1 VNGSTASAPT
11 TPPVPV
17 FAASGVVGQDRA
29 LRLLAGAIPA
39 PVHAYQ
45 FTGPA
50 GTGKQTAA
58 LAFGAA
64 LVCSSGGCGECRD
77 CRLAIAGEHPD
88 VKLIERVGASIL
100 KDQAVE
106 IIRLASLAPV
116 EGRRKVMV
124 LDEFH
129 LLTADAAARLLKTIE
144 EPPASTVFVVI
155 SDDTPPE
162 LITISSRCVQVEF
175 RPIADDVVLATLL
188 AEGVG
193 EAAAHE
199 ATIAAHGNIDRARLL
214 ATDPGAAH
222 RRERFSA
229 VPSGLDGTGA
239 AVAKLV
245 EELLALIAEA
255 AAPLTTR
262 QDAEVVALDER
273 VKLAGERGSGRKTL
287 EDRHK
292 REQRRHRTDELV
304 SGLAAIASTYRDRL
318 VASPDHADAA
328 RYATAVDEIHKV
340 IETFE
345 RNPNELLQL
354 QALFLRLPA
363 A

>member
-1 VNGSTASAPT
+1 VNGSTATNA
-11 TPPVPV
+11 PV
-17 FAASGVVGQDRA
+17 FATSAVVGQDRA
-29 LRLLAGAIPA
+29 ITLLSGAVAA

-50 GTGKQTAA
+50 GTGKQQAA

-64 LVCSSGGCGECRD
+64 LVCASGGCGTCRD
-77 CRLAIAGEHPD
+77 CRLALAGEHPD

-100 KDQAVE
+100 KEQAVE

-175 RPIADDVVLATLL
+175 RPIADDVVRATLL
-188 AEGVG
+188 AEGAS
-193 EAAAHE
+193 EAAAQE
-199 ATIAAHGNIDRARLL
+199 ATIAAHGNMDRARLL
-214 ATDPGAAH
+214 ANDPGAAN
-222 RRERFSA
+222 RRNRFA
-229 VPSGLDGTGA
+229 EVPSRLDGTGA

-245 EELLALIAEA
+245 EELLTLIVDA

-262 QDAEVVALDER
+262 QEAEAAALDER

-304 SGLAAIASTYRDRL
+304 AGLAAIASTYRDRL
-318 VASPDHADAA
+318 VASPAHQDATRYMAAVAD
-328 RYATAVDEIHKV
+328 IHDV

-354 QALFLRLPA
+354 QSLFLRLPA